1 MTHDTRTAD
10 EKLAG
15 PIGTEDRDRRQANE
29 KLATDPNYVYD
40 TEERGVRKHAHHLHT
55 PTPEQQAKAEEDAR
69 NHANPA
75 WQRLQQLKTLGL
87 VDEQGNEI
95 KPGTAAPVAPVE
107 EAQVPAKVPATAR
120 GIVTRKS

>member
-15 PIGTEDRDRRQANE
+15 PLGTEDRDRRQANE

-40 TEERGVRKHAHHLHT
+40 TEERGVRKHAHHLH
-55 PTPEQQAKAEEDAR
+55 PHDPVAIAKAEQDAR

-75 WQRLQQLKTLGL
+75 WRRLQELITLGL

-107 EAQVPAKVPATAR
+107 EAPVPAKGVSTAR